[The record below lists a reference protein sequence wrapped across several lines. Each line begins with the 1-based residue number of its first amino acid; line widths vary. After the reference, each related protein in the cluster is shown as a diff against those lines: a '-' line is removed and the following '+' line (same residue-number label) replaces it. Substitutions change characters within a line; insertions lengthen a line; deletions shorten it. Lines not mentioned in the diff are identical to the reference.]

1 VETKLKQTIAQIA
14 QTAALKRALA
24 RRQREVQATQGFL
37 KKIERTAIRRAAR
50 IGRLEARAGFSE
62 YHVPRVTVDGIK
74 NLSAEIRRLPQSGRA
89 LIRLSRE
96 EAEAV
101 LVVIKKLIRRQARLN
116 VLLARE
122 QTWRRQL
129 KRSLAVSN
137 TILPLLHDGN
147 LDQLEEFL
155 AQRRGKGG
163 ANRAARMLG
172 CLRAEVHPYSKEHYA
187 ALGRKGSAR
196 RWARARGENNGNGER
211 DTGVA
216 GETGEA
222 GRESFS
228 AGNGPEG

>member
-1 VETKLKQTIAQIA
+1 MKQTIGQFAKA
-14 QTAALKRALA
+14 AALQRALA

-37 KKIERTAIRRAAR
+37 KKIERIAIRRAAR

-62 YHVPRVTVDGIK
+62 YHVPRVTADGIK
-74 NLSAEIRRLPQSGRA
+74 KLSAEIRQLPQSGRA
-89 LIRLSRE
+89 LVRLSRE
-96 EAEAV
+96 EAKAV

-116 VLLARE
+116 MLLARE

-137 TILPLLHDGN
+137 SILPLLHDGN

-172 CLRAEVHPYSKEHYA
+172 CLRAAKRPYPREHYS
-187 ALGRKGSAR
+187 ALSRK

-211 DTGVA
+211 DAELAGATG
-216 GETGEA
+216 GP
-222 GRESFS
+222 GRESLS
-228 AGNGPEG
+228 AGNGAEG

>member
-1 VETKLKQTIAQIA
+1 VRVETKLKQNIAQIA
-14 QTAALKRALA
+14 QTAALERALA
-24 RRQREVQATQGFL
+24 RREREVQATQGFL
-37 KKIERTAIRRAAR
+37 KKIQRIVIRRATC

-62 YHVPRVTVDGIK
+62 YHVPRVTVDGIEK
-74 NLSAEIRRLPQSGRA
+74 LSAEIRQLPQSGRA
-89 LIRLSRE
+89 LARLSRE
-96 EAEAV
+96 EAKAV
-101 LVVIKKLIRRQARLN
+101 LVVIKKLTRRQARLN

-172 CLRAEVHPYSKEHYA
+172 CLRAAKRPYPKEHYS
-187 ALGRKGSAR
+187 ALSRK
-196 RWARARGENNGNGER
+196 RWARARGERDGGER
-211 DTGVA
+211 GDAGVA
-216 GETGEA
+216 GGTVEA
-222 GRESFS
+222 E
-228 AGNGPEG
+228 